1 MRIEFSRNILPITP
15 QVVHKIL
22 GIPIGG
28 QSFLALND
36 KVNKAA
42 RKELRKICD
51 DKEMKRL
58 FEENGGNYG
67 GLGPCEVPRR
77 ILEEFMDTHSKNVD
91 NWSI

>member
-1 MRIEFSRNILPITP
+1 M
-15 QVVHKIL
+15 VHKIL

-91 NWSI
+91 DWSI